1 MITGRTRV
9 IAHVGVPTEIFKAP
23 MIYNPWFEAS
33 GTDAVVVPMGCEAGD
48 LTDFLP
54 AVARLRNF
62 AGALITMPH
71 KQVVVA
77 LLDAV
82 SPAVSVCGACNA
94 VRRGAD
100 GRLEGAMF
108 DGEGFVRGL
117 RRKGVDPGGKRARIL
132 GAGGVG
138 SAIAA
143 SLAGAGLVALTLE
156 DSDPGRVDALAAR
169 LKAQFP
175 ALEIVPETAAE
186 IVVNATPLGTGPD
199 DPLPFDPETLQ
210 PGGFVGDVV
219 MTGGVT
225 PFLHAAQARGCVIQ
239 KGTDM
244 LFEQIPAYLEFFGLP
259 TTTPDVLRKLARIE
273 A

>member
-1 MITGRTRV
+1 MNRPSPNSNPDLRKDPIVGRWVIIAKSRAKRPSDFTSTPRLHSGEFCPFCEGNEDKTPSEILAYRNKGGEANREGWRV
-9 IAHVGVPTEIFKAP
+9 R
-23 MIYNPWFEAS
+23 
-33 GTDAVVVPMGCEAGD
+33 VVP
-48 LTDFLP
+48 
-54 AVARLRNF
+54 N
-62 AGALITMPH
+62 
-71 KQVVVA
+71 K
-77 LLDAV
+77 
-82 SPAVSVCGACNA
+82 
-94 VRRGAD
+94 
-100 GRLEGAMF
+100 
-108 DGEGFVRGL
+108 
-117 RRKGVDPGGKRARIL
+117 
-132 GAGGVG
+132 
-138 SAIAA
+138 
-143 SLAGAGLVALTLE
+143 
-156 DSDPGRVDALAAR
+156 
-169 LKAQFP
+169 FP